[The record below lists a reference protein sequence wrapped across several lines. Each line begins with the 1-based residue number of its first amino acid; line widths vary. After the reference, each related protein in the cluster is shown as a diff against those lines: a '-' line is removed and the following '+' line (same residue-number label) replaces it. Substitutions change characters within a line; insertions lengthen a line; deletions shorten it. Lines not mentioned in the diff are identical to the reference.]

1 MSSSIGGVALGS
13 LLGASLAGVPGGQV
27 LTYAGYYGGDMIGR
41 WLGEWVADTLG
52 AKPLGAGFMKLADTF
67 GAGTASPSTPDTA
80 PAAKPTPVN
89 DGGPFM
95 FNPQDSFYA
104 AKPGGALDEKMD
116 EMIGVL
122 REMAQA
128 GSNKEVVLNIDRRE
142 IGRVAIA
149 SINKDFYPDLGV

>member
-1 MSSSIGGVALGS
+1 
-13 LLGASLAGVPGGQV
+13 
-27 LTYAGYYGGDMIGR
+27 
-41 WLGEWVADTLG
+41 
-52 AKPLGAGFMKLADTF
+52 
-67 GAGTASPSTPDTA
+67 
-80 PAAKPTPVN
+80 
-89 DGGPFM
+89 M

-116 EMIGVL
+116 IMIQVL
-122 REMAQA
+122 TEIAKA